1 MEASY
6 SDWWNGLSLV
16 LKIYWGIAIPF
27 TVFFV
32 LQLILSFLGHESHD
46 LSHDA
51 QHDADHGVGFQF
63 FTLKNLI
70 GFFTIFGWTGIASI
84 DGGLST
90 TMSMVLATMAGLS
103 MMTVMAGLFYLLM
116 KAQADGTM
124 KFDKAID
131 QVGEVYLTIQSK
143 RGGLGKVQVNVMG
156 VLRTLD
162 AMTDDEADLL
172 TGKIVTVSSIAGDNI
187 LIVTSSSK

>member
-1 MEASY
+1 MDSY
-6 SDWWNGLSLV
+6 NDWWNGLSLV

-27 TVFFV
+27 TVFFI
-32 LQLILSFLGHESHD
+32 LQLILSFLGHDSHD

-51 QHDADHGVGFQF
+51 HHDADHGVGFQF

-84 DGGLST
+84 DGGLSI
-90 TMSMVLATMAGLS
+90 TMSMVLATLAGLS
-103 MMTVMAGLFYLLM
+103 MMTIMAGLFYLLM

-124 KFDKAID
+124 KFDKAIG

-156 VLRTLD
+156 ALRTLD
-162 AMTDDEADLL
+162 AMTDDDNDLP
-172 TGKIVTVSSIAGDNI
+172 TGKIVKVSSIAGDNI
-187 LIVTSSSK
+187 LIVISTSK